1 VKAPDAVAALRLELA
16 CWNDLTFE
24 AVRPDPLRIFLNGE
38 SALVHALYEL
48 LCSRTLRILL
58 RDPSPGSKLRPVE
71 LPPGA
76 LVPAGFADDEALIP
90 FPRRS
95 FSGYRLLHEYFTFP
109 EKFWFLDLTSLG
121 SALEG
126 FRNRLEIVFL
136 IAPFELS
143 ERRQML
149 ETGISPK
156 TFQLACAPAVN
167 LFELTAEP
175 ILLTE
180 RRFDYPVVPDARRP
194 NATEILSVDEVVSVR
209 PDSREPVRFEPFYSY
224 RHGQGAAQGQTFWM
238 ASRRASGRRDD
249 EGTEVS
255 LSLVDLEQRP
265 VQPDVDSLTV
275 RLTCTNR
282 DLPSRLPFGSDS
294 GDFELEG
301 GAPVQAI
308 VALRK
313 LTPSLRPATGK
324 ASLWRLVSHLSL
336 NYLSLVS
343 EGREALQELLK
354 LYDFSSSPH
363 AIKQIEGIVDL
374 RSSQQFARI
383 VSEQGI
389 AFTRGT
395 RVEITLDEESFAGSG
410 VYLFSSVLEHF
421 LGLYVTL
428 NSFSQLCVRTRQ
440 RKEVLRLW
448 PPRAGTRILL

>member
-1 VKAPDAVAALRLELA
+1 
-16 CWNDLTFE
+16 
-24 AVRPDPLRIFLNGE
+24 
-38 SALVHALYEL
+38 
-48 LCSRTLRILL
+48 
-58 RDPSPGSKLRPVE
+58 
-71 LPPGA
+71 
-76 LVPAGFADDEALIP
+76 
-90 FPRRS
+90 
-95 FSGYRLLHEYFTFP
+95 
-109 EKFWFLDLTSLG
+109 
-121 SALEG
+121 
-126 FRNRLEIVFL
+126 
-136 IAPFELS
+136 
-143 ERRQML
+143 
-149 ETGISPK
+149 
-156 TFQLACAPAVN
+156 
-167 LFELTAEP
+167 
-175 ILLTE
+175 
-180 RRFDYPVVPDARRP
+180 
-194 NATEILSVDEVVSVR
+194 
-209 PDSREPVRFEPFYSY
+209 
-224 RHGQGAAQGQTFWM
+224 
-238 ASRRASGRRDD
+238 
-249 EGTEVS
+249 
-255 LSLVDLEQRP
+255 
-265 VQPDVDSLTV
+265 
-275 RLTCTNR
+275 
-282 DLPSRLPFGSDS
+282 
-294 GDFELEG
+294 
-301 GAPVQAI
+301 